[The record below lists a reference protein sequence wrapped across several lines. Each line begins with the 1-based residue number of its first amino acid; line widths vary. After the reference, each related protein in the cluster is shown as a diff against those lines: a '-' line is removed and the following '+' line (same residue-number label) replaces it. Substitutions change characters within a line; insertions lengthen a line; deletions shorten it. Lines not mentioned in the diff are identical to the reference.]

1 MIYTVSDKG
10 VETLQRLGSSLP
22 VLCDEIRVRARVM
35 MDIAQEQQALLGVHV
50 QDLISALEDILEEQQ
65 AAEELIEELSEK
77 ALDIADAY
85 QEVIDH
91 IRFTGGAGDAGG
103 KAENNAGTGSDNISD
118 SYYQAVAELTRLG
131 VNKIPIQ
138 PAGVSRTTDQ
148 IIRSLGGGD
157 MTAGSCSSLA
167 FAYAANKAGYNVL
180 DFRGGESREFFA
192 DNNSIKM
199 ISELNGVQS
208 QIVYGKNDII
218 CANDLLGQMQPGK
231 EYYFA
236 TGVHAAIVRKNGD
249 GYQYLEL
256 QSSNDNGWHELNNTG
271 LTNRFGCESMND
283 EDYPNFLIDIESLG
297 KSREFLDLIG
307 YINTAESDQVKGVS
321 GYAK

>member
-1 MIYTVSDKG
+1 MVVYVNESG
-10 VETLQRLGSSLP
+10 VAALRKLGEKLP
-22 VLCDEIRVRARVM
+22 AISNEIRHYADEM
-35 MDIAQEQQALLGVHV
+35 ISIALDQEDLLGVHAR
-50 QDLISALEDILEEQQ
+50 DLIEALGTIQQELQ
-65 AAEELIEELSEK
+65 AAAEPIEVLSETV
-77 ALDIADAY
+77 LDIADAY
-85 QEVIDH
+85 QEIIDH
-91 IRFTGGAGDAGG
+91 SRFTYGTGGAGG
-103 KAENNAGTGSDNISD
+103 KTENNAGTGGDNISD

-131 VNKIPIQ
+131 VDKNPIQ
-138 PAGVSRTTDQ
+138 SAGVSRTTDQ
-148 IIRSLGGGD
+148 IVQSLGGGD

>member
-1 MIYTVSDKG
+1 MVVYVNESG
-10 VETLQRLGSSLP
+10 VAALRKLGEKLP
-22 VLCDEIRVRARVM
+22 AISNEIRHYA
-35 MDIAQEQQALLGVHV
+35 DKIISIALDQEDLLGVHAR
-50 QDLISALEDILEEQQ
+50 DLIEALGTIQQELQ
-65 AAEELIEELSEK
+65 AAAEPIEVLSETV
-77 ALDIADAY
+77 LDIADAY
-85 QEVIDH
+85 QEIIDH
-91 IRFTGGAGDAGG
+91 SRFTYGTGSAGG
-103 KAENNAGTGSDNISD
+103 KSENNAGTGSDNISD

-138 PAGVSRTTDQ
+138 PAGVSRNTDQ

-256 QSSNDNGWHELNNTG
+256 QSSNDNGWHELNNIG